1 MSCLAKCDLLFRVL
15 TLAIVSS
22 TLLVSSTTATI
33 LVNENFTH
41 PDGDLV
47 GQTPT
52 PGPGDEWAGHSAG
65 GTNPIQ
71 VAGGTAVINQQGGE
85 DASTAYAIQSD
96 TSTTYARFDFSLPAT
111 TNSDISNLDSNGLYF
126 AHFRG
131 GTGTSFRAR
140 VGVLPPDSGGDF
152 KLVLSEDSTIGDGAI
167 WATELS
173 FDTTYR
179 VVSEYNAATQQS
191 RLWLDPAD
199 ISSTNITATNSLAAS
214 DNFSYAFRQSN
225 DYNGQQ
231 IVDNLVVAT
240 SFDEALTGV
249 AIPEPGSIALLVGSL
264 VCFAGRRIR

>member
-1 MSCLAKCDLLFRVL
+1 MSSAF
-15 TLAIVSS
+15 
-22 TLLVSSTTATI
+22 ATI
-33 LVNENFTH
+33 LVNENFSHT
-41 PDGDLV
+41 DGDLV
-47 GQTPT
+47 GKTPT
-52 PGPGDEWAGHSAG
+52 PGPGAAWDGHSAA

-85 DASTAYAIQSD
+85 DANSSYAIQSD
-96 TSTTYARFDFSLPAT
+96 TSTTYARFDFSLPAS
-111 TNSDISNLDSNGLYF
+111 TNSDIANLDANGLYF

-140 VGVLPPDSGGDF
+140 VGVLAPDSGGDF

-167 WATELS
+167 WATELA

-179 VVSEYNAATQQS
+179 VVTEYNASTQQS

-199 ISSTNITATNSLAAS
+199 MSSTNITATNSLGAS
-214 DNFSYAFRQSN
+214 DNFGYALRQSD

-249 AIPEPGSIALLVGSL
+249 PEPGSVVLMLCSL
-264 VCFAGRRIR
+264 VFLAGHRVR